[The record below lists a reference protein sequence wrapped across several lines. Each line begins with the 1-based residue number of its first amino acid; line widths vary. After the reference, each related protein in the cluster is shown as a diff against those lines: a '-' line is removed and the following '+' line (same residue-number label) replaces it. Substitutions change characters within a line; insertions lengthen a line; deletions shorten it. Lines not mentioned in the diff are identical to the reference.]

1 VSERSRVSLLLGP
14 LLLAAFVL
22 LVVSGVAELAAWEG
36 APPPARGS
44 RPVDQAAQITQ
55 PLTTPL
61 PITRTTLLP
70 LMSRMGL
77 LLPPPLPPPV
87 PVAVTEPL
95 DVESVR
101 AALAAE
107 GKELGLARIGFHVG
121 PDDGDTDPEL
131 LAWMAA
137 LDAAG
142 IPFVLKSVDNAEPVE
157 QAIEMKVA
165 SGVPHVIIYR
175 RSVDAGDVPRYDL
188 PPDEAA
194 VIHWERHRDNFPL
207 ELRPYKDQL
216 WLETVNEIDKERA
229 AWLGLFAQKTARLAI
244 LDGFNWAAFGWS
256 SGEPEAEHW
265 RVPEMRDF
273 LRLVAAHP
281 DRLAIA
287 VHEYSLDPD
296 DVSEGYPWLVGR
308 FQHLFEVADSYR
320 IRRPTVLIT
329 EWGWTHEDLPGPE
342 TAMEQIAWASWLYA
356 AYPQVKGAAIWYLGP
371 NFGGIREKTRLLIEP
386 VREYTLHHYFE
397 VEPGWG
403 QIDVTLF
410 WP

>member
-1 VSERSRVSLLLGP
+1 MLALLL
-14 LLLAAFVL
+14 
-22 LVVSGVAELAAWEG
+22 VSGVAELAAWEG
-36 APPPARGS
+36 ALPAARGS
-44 RPVDQAAQITQ
+44 RPDNARGAAVQTTQ
-55 PLTTPL
+55 LLT
-61 PITRTTLLP
+61 ITRTTLLP
-70 LMSRMGL
+70 LMARTGL
-77 LLPPPLPPPV
+77 LLPPALPPPV
-87 PVAVTEPL
+87 PVAVTEPF

-142 IPFVLKSVDNAEPVE
+142 IPFVLKSVDNAEPVM
-157 QAIEMKVA
+157 QAVEMKVA

-175 RSVDAGDVPRYDL
+175 RSGNPLDVPRYDL
-188 PPDEAA
+188 PPEEAA
-194 VIHWERHRDNFPL
+194 AIHWALHLHRDNFPP
-207 ELRPYKDQL
+207 ELMPYKDQL

-229 AWLGLFAQKTARLAI
+229 AWLGLFAQETARLAI

-256 SGEPEAEHW
+256 SGEPDVEHW

-296 DVSEGYPWLVGR
+296 DVAEGYPWLVGR
-308 FQHLFEVADSYR
+308 FQHLFEIADSYR

-329 EWGWTHEDLPGPE
+329 EWGWTHEDLPDPE
-342 TAMEQIAWASWLYA
+342 TAMEQIAWANWLYA

-371 NFGGIREKTRLLIEP
+371 NFGGISEKARLLIEP